1 MRAPAVAELLAD
13 PRTTTVEIN
22 ALEAFVDG
30 PGVRLAVLT
39 GTPGRRPASHDLAVV
54 VREFLR
60 DPRRDLRVAVVEG
73 DCNAAAKERW
83 GVRIEPSLL
92 IARDGVV
99 LEVIAGIR
107 DWAVYAERV
116 GRLFERAA

>member
-1 MRAPAVAELLAD
+1 MRAPAVTDLLAD
-13 PRTTTVEIN
+13 PRTVAVAIGE
-22 ALEAFVDG
+22 LDAFVAG

-60 DPRRDLRVAVVEG
+60 DPRRELRVAVVEG
-73 DCNAAAKERW
+73 EWNAEAKQRW

-92 IARDGVV
+92 IARDGAV
-99 LEVIAGIR
+99 LEVVAGIR
-107 DWAVYAERV
+107 DWSVYAERV